1 MWVDQCQT
9 TYILSKCHAN
19 LQDHPEQAYSKLAT
33 QFPYNTRLAQT
44 DSVRMGPSFQSKLDL
59 TKKSS
64 MNRATISYNYLPKEL
79 RAVSKIETFKTKLKQ
94 WVKENIEF

>member
-1 MWVDQCQT
+1 M
-9 TYILSKCHAN
+9 
-19 LQDHPEQAYSKLAT
+19 YSKLAT

-44 DSVRMGPSFQSKLDL
+44 DSVRMGPNFQSK
-59 TKKSS
+59 KSF

-79 RAVSKIETFKTKLKQ
+79 RAVSKIETFKIKVKQ